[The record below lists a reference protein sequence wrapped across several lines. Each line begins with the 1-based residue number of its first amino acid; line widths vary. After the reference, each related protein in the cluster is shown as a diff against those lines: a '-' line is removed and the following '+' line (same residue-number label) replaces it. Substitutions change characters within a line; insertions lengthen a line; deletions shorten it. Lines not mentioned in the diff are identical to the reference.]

1 MIRRLM
7 DLTLK
12 GKVVQVPS
20 ECDRV
25 ARVFLRAGG
34 SWESV
39 FRGSAFDIKLLK
51 RILKVA
57 YKKGYLTKMEPW
69 T

>member
-1 MIRRLM
+1 MIRRVM

-12 GKVVQVPS
+12 GKVVQTPS

-51 RILKVA
+51 RIVRIA
-57 YKKGYLTKMEPW
+57 YKKGYLTKVEPW